1 MSYLLRTARLGL
13 FLILIICLGCTPKE
27 PTQTNDLPLS
37 TPEAEGIS
45 SDGILQFV
53 EALDQGDN
61 EIHSYVIVRHGKI
74 ISEGWWNPYGKELR
88 HVMFSVSK
96 SFTSVGVGLAIA
108 ENKLSL
114 TDKVAS
120 FFPES
125 LPDTLSSYMRDM
137 TVEDL
142 LTMSTGMDTDPLFQ
156 AMGGANDWPNV
167 FLSTHVQHEPGT
179 IFKYNNMATFMLSAI
194 VQKATGET
202 LFDFLKPRLFEP
214 LGITQ
219 ATWDER
225 PAGVTLGA
233 IGLRIPSNDMAKFGQ
248 LLLQKGNWNG
258 KQLIPEA
265 WIEAATSKHID
276 SNDPGNTNP
285 IESND
290 WAQGYGYQFWRSRY
304 NSYRADGLGGQFILV
319 LPEKDAVV
327 VLTASSRVTQ
337 DELNVVWENL
347 LPAMGDESL
356 PDDKASAAALKGRI
370 ASLALSKTTSAIA
383 DPALVSKVSGKRIAI
398 TQNDLG
404 ITAVRVQMQ
413 GIEARIEFERD
424 TMRYEVIAGL
434 DNWKM
439 SETPLTTLNA
449 APRADQ
455 VQPVK
460 LAATCTWIDASTF
473 QLSARF
479 VEEAIGSE
487 VWLFRFNE
495 TPEGVSAQ
503 IEVKPI
509 PADMPF
515 GRPVVVLQGTV
526 E

>member
-1 MSYLLRTARLGL
+1 MNNLFRTSRQMLVLA
-13 FLILIICLGCTPKE
+13 LIICCGCSPKE
-27 PTQTNDLPLS
+27 QNYANELPIS
-37 TPEAEGIS
+37 TPEAEGVS
-45 SDGILQFV
+45 SAGVLRFV
-53 EALDQGDN
+53 DALDQGEN
-61 EIHSYVIVRHGKI
+61 EIHSFVIVRHGKI

-108 ENKLSL
+108 ENKLAL

-125 LPDTLSSYMRDM
+125 LPDTLSTDM
-137 TVEDL
+137 QEMNVEDL
-142 LTMSTGMDTDPLFQ
+142 LKMSTGMDNDPLFQ
-156 AMGGANDWPNV
+156 AMGGAADWPNV
-167 FLSTHVQHEPGT
+167 FLSTPVQQEPGT
-179 IFKYNNMATFMLSAI
+179 VFKYNNMATFMLSAI
-194 VQKATGET
+194 VQKATGEK

-219 ATWDER
+219 ATWDDG
-225 PAGVTLGA
+225 PAGVTMGA

-248 LLLQKGNWNG
+248 LLLQKGKWNG
-258 KQLIPEA
+258 KQLIPES

-285 IESND
+285 TESND
-290 WAQGYGYQFWRSRY
+290 WAQGYGYQFWRSRH

-327 VLTASSRVTQ
+327 VLTASSRITQ

-347 LPAMGDESL
+347 LPAMEEEPLTEDE
-356 PDDKASAAALKGRI
+356 ASAAALKERI
-370 ASLALSKTTSAIA
+370 ASLALSKTTSTPA
-383 DPALVSKVSGKRIAI
+383 DSTLLSRVSGKKISL

-404 ITAVRVQMQ
+404 ITALRVVMQ
-413 GIEARIEFERD
+413 EAAATVEFERD
-424 TMRYEVIAGL
+424 SMQYEITAGL
-434 DNWKM
+434 DSWKM

-455 VQPVK
+455 TQPVK
-460 LAATCTWIDASTF
+460 LAATSTWVDANTF

-479 VEEAIGSE
+479 VEQAIGSE
-487 VWLFRFNE
+487 VWVFRFNP
-495 TPEGVSAQ
+495 TPAGADVQ

-515 GRPVVVLQGTV
+515 GRPVVVLQGKV